1 MSVLEGKTSAQV
13 LGLLGGRIE
22 IDFSSQVEER
32 LEIDV
37 VQIGLKAGGT
47 CLSLASRPVIVVPR
61 TDNWFRQ
68 VFAIAHEI
76 GHIANDTT
84 IKRDDE
90 ISEQER
96 GANRFAADLL
106 MPKVQ
111 VERLVEGKVEPARF
125 AKFLWDWGVSV
136 AALVNRLNKFDLPT
150 PDFLFEDEKTIV
162 TQKFLGKHLKE
173 IGLTWSDVQRRAS
186 LSGAQ
191 RFPAQLLT
199 KLYEQVNSGKAP
211 AQTYEWALGV
221 QNTVTTAEESARE
234 TPEMLSAD
242 EVLELLEQ

>member
-1 MSVLEGKTSAQV
+1 
-13 LGLLGGRIE
+13 
-22 IDFSSQVEER
+22 
-32 LEIDV
+32 
-37 VQIGLKAGGT
+37 
-47 CLSLASRPVIVVPR
+47 
-61 TDNWFRQ
+61 
-68 VFAIAHEI
+68 
-76 GHIANDTT
+76 
-84 IKRDDE
+84 
-90 ISEQER
+90 
-96 GANRFAADLL
+96 

-111 VERLVEGKVEPARF
+111 VERLVEDKTEPARF

-191 RFPAQLLT
+191 RFPAHLLA

-221 QNTVTTAEESARE
+221 QNTATTAEESARE

>member
-1 MSVLEGKTSAQV
+1 MSILEGMTPAQV

-22 IDFSSQVEER
+22 IDFSSQVEEH

-111 VERLVEGKVEPARF
+111 VERLAEGKAEPARF

-173 IGLTWSDVQRRAS
+173 IGLIWSDVQRRAS

-191 RFPAQLLT
+191 RFPSHVLAA
-199 KLYEQVNSGKAP
+199 LYEQVNGGKAP
-211 AQTYEWALGV
+211 AGTYEWALGV
-221 QNTVTTAEESARE
+221 KNTTVTEEESTRGN
-234 TPEMLSAD
+234 PKSLSSD
-242 EVLELLEQ
+242 DVMELLEL

>member
-1 MSVLEGKTSAQV
+1 MSDLQGKTPEEV
-13 LGLLGGRIE
+13 WEMLGERIM

-191 RFPAQLLT
+191 RFPAQLLA

-221 QNTVTTAEESARE
+221 QNTATTAEESARE

>member
-1 MSVLEGKTSAQV
+1 MSDLEGKTPEEV
-13 LGLLGGRIE
+13 WEMLGERIK
-22 IDFSSQVEER
+22 IDFSSQIEEY
-32 LEIDV
+32 LHIDV
-37 VQIGLKAGGT
+37 VQIGLEGNGT
-47 CLSLASRPVIVVPR
+47 CLILDYRPVIVVPR

-111 VERLVEGKVEPARF
+111 VERLVEDKAEPARF

-173 IGLTWSDVQRRAS
+173 IDLTWSDVQRRAS

-191 RFPAQLLT
+191 RFPAHLLA

-221 QNTVTTAEESARE
+221 QNTATTAEESARE

>member
-1 MSVLEGKTSAQV
+1 MSILKGMTPAQV

-22 IDFSSQVEER
+22 IDFSSQAEEC
-32 LEIDV
+32 LEVDV

-68 VFAIAHEI
+68 VFGIAHEI
-76 GHIANDTT
+76 GHIANDTMYKDDNN
-84 IKRDDE
+84 IK
-90 ISEQER
+90 EQER
-96 GANRFAADLL
+96 AANSFAADLL

-111 VERLVEGKVEPARF
+111 VERLLEGTAEPAKF

-136 AALVNRLNKFDLPT
+136 AALVNRLNKFDLPA
-150 PDFLFEDEKTIV
+150 PSFLFEDGKTIG
-162 TQKFLGKHLKE
+162 TQKFLGKHLEE
-173 IGLTWSDVQRRAS
+173 IGLTWGDVQLRAG

-191 RFPAQLLT
+191 RFPAQVMA
-199 KLYEQVNSGKAP
+199 KLYEQVTRGKAP
-211 AQTYEWALGV
+211 LQTYEWALGV
-221 QNTVTTAEESARE
+221 QNTATTTEESARDI
-234 TPEMLSAD
+234 PGLLSAD

>member
-1 MSVLEGKTSAQV
+1 MSTLEGKTPEQV

-68 VFAIAHEI
+68 VFGIAHEI
-76 GHIANDTT
+76 GHIANDTMYKDDNN
-84 IKRDDE
+84 IKDH
-90 ISEQER
+90 ER
-96 GANRFAADLL
+96 AANSFAADLL

-111 VERLVEGKVEPARF
+111 VERLVQDKAEPARF

-150 PDFLFEDEKTIV
+150 PDFLFEDEKTVV

-186 LSGAQ
+186 LSGVQ
-191 RFPAQLLT
+191 RFPAYLLA

-221 QNTVTTAEESARE
+221 QNTATTAEESARE
-234 TPEMLSAD
+234 TPELLSAD

>member
-1 MSVLEGKTSAQV
+1 MSTLEGKTPAQI
-13 LGLLGGRIE
+13 LRLLGGRIE

-32 LEIDV
+32 LKIDV

-76 GHIANDTT
+76 GHIANDTMYKDDNN
-84 IKRDDE
+84 IKV
-90 ISEQER
+90 QER
-96 GANRFAADLL
+96 AANSFAADLL
-106 MPKVQ
+106 MPKGQ
-111 VERLVEGKVEPARF
+111 VESLVEGKAEPSKF

-136 AALVNRLNKFDLPT
+136 AALVNRLNKFHLPT

-162 TQKFLGKHLKE
+162 TQKFLGKYLQE
-173 IGLTWSDVQRRAS
+173 IGLTWTDVQGRAS

-191 RFPAQLLT
+191 RFPAQLLA

-221 QNTVTTAEESARE
+221 KNTVTTAEESVRE
-234 TPEMLSAD
+234 TLGLLSAD
-242 EVLELLEQ
+242 EVLELLE